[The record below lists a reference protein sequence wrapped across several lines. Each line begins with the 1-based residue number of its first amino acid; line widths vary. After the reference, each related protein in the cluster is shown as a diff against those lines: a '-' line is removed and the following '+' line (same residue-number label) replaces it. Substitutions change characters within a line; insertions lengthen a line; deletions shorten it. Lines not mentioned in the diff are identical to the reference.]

1 MDIVQKGG
9 GGGLTGIQ
17 KFWNSFVFFL
27 SLTFVWTLNGWEGGG
42 GRRDPPQDLRHLRL
56 NIGFIFEFWA
66 YAKVNSP
73 LSKMGQYKMRGGGSR
88 PLTKVLTSRIT
99 TVGLFRI
106 KYSQNNMFHKKMCD
120 SRPIL
125 TIHSSIRSLQETK
138 KWVFCYGRNGQTDTN
153 TDGYRR
159 K

>member
-1 MDIVQKGG
+1 MDGRGG
-9 GGGLTGIQ
+9 GGPT
-17 KFWNSFVFFL
+17 VTPRFL
-27 SLTFVWTLNGWEGGG
+27 A
-42 GRRDPPQDLRHLRL
+42 PQDLRHLCL

-66 YAKVNSP
+66 YEKVNSP
-73 LSKMGQYKMRGGGSR
+73 LSKMGQYKSYLMYVQNEGGGSR

-138 KWVFCYGRNGQTDTN
+138 KWVFCYGTNGQTDTN